1 MPLNSE
7 LADFLASFTDPKWE
21 VLASRLGG
29 ESGAA
34 DFLSLPLHFNP
45 VGLRPFAKLMNGVEA
60 QTKMLHAISEL
71 HRHSPRRFLDLGEE
85 PQLYFP
91 SLSVDLT
98 VQYHT
103 YGS

>member
-21 VLASRLGG
+21 VPASRLGG

-45 VGLRPFAKLMNGVEA
+45 VGPRPFAKLMNGVEGPK
-60 QTKMLHAISEL
+60 QKCCIQ
-71 HRHSPRRFLDLGEE
+71 FLSFTDTHPGD
-85 PQLYFP
+85 
-91 SLSVDLT
+91 S
-98 VQYHT
+98 
-103 YGS
+103 